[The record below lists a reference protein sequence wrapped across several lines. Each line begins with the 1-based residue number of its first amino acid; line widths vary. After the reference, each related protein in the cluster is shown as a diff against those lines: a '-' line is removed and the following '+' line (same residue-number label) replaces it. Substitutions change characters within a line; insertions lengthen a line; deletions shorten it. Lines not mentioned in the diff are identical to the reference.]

1 MNRWFFLL
9 LSLVVFIADHVSKF
23 LLKRNLP
30 FGEEKEILPFFTIV
44 HWQNRGGLWGFMG
57 NASEIVS
64 FILFLILPFIG
75 IAFLIYLFLHSKNK
89 IDLFLISVM
98 IGGAFGNILDR
109 ILSGAVTDFLYFHLP
124 SRSWS
129 WPAFNIADAC
139 LSTSLTLFILRILF
153 ERKEGNAPDPV

>member
-9 LSLVVFIADHVSKF
+9 LSLVVFIADQVSKF

-98 IGGAFGNILDR
+98 I
-109 ILSGAVTDFLYFHLP
+109 
-124 SRSWS
+124 
-129 WPAFNIADAC
+129 
-139 LSTSLTLFILRILF
+139 
-153 ERKEGNAPDPV
+153 